1 MNPIRRREDANR
13 RRTNGVG
20 GPKKS
25 TARVGKS
32 RVKRAPT
39 KKRTASKKTTAPT
52 RRRNVTVEAKK
63 PVTKLE
69 TTPKSTPSGVR
80 LNKYLAEQHV
90 ASRREA
96 DVLIATKK
104 VLINGKVAKI
114 GDRVQ
119 AGDEVT
125 LGGETKS
132 KRYIAYY
139 KGRGIITHSP
149 AAGEVDIVTRL
160 KKDYGITDLTPV
172 GRLDKD
178 SEGLIILSN
187 DGRITGPLLDPE
199 ADHEKEYTVTVDK
212 NVTPAFLKLMELGV
226 VIEGYRTKPAKA
238 VGSPKNQKRFNI
250 TLTEGKKHQ
259 IRRMCAALGYQIENL
274 KRVRIMNVELG
285 ALKPNQYRKL
295 GEKEL
300 QLLLTNLNLP

>member
-1 MNPIRRREDANR
+1 MNPIRRRPDANQ

-20 GPKKS
+20 GPKK
-25 TARVGKS
+25 TTKRIGKS
-32 RVKRAPT
+32 KPKRREPAKKATRIPRAP
-39 KKRTASKKTTAPT
+39 RA
-52 RRRNVTVEAKK
+52 REAKPK
-63 PVTKLE
+63 PAAVPA
-69 TTPKSTPSGVR
+69 PKTSTLPGTR
-80 LNKYLAEQHV
+80 LNKYLADQQV

-104 VLINGKVAKI
+104 VLINGKIAKI

-119 AGDEVT
+119 EGDVVT
-125 LGGETKS
+125 LGGETKN
-132 KRYIAYY
+132 KRYLAYY
-139 KGRGIITHSP
+139 KGRGVITHSP

-160 KKDYGITDLTPV
+160 KKDYGITDLAPV

-212 NVTPAFLKLMELGV
+212 NVTPAFLKLLELGV

-238 VGSPKNQKRFNI
+238 VGSQKNAKRFNLI
-250 TLTEGKKHQ
+250 ITEGKKHQ
-259 IRRMCAALGYQIENL
+259 IRRMCAALGYQVESL
-274 KRVRIMNVELG
+274 KRVRVMNIELG
-285 ALKPNQYRKL
+285 ALKPNQYRKIGDNELKLFLSEL
-295 GEKEL
+295 GL
-300 QLLLTNLNLP
+300 A